1 MAKALAISRKG
12 ETVAVPGPGRPRS
25 DQAHQAVLKAMRELL
40 VKHTFDEVP
49 IERIAERA
57 GVGKATIYRHWPTR
71 DALLQELLR
80 DLAGPHIV
88 IPDKGNTREEMRAAV
103 LNPIRALTKTDFG
116 PVLRA
121 VLSQVAGN
129 PQLAR
134 DFRAT
139 VVRARRNTIAEVI
152 KRGVLRGDLRA
163 DADADVA
170 TELLAGPVYF
180 RFIFGGELD
189 RDFADRVV
197 DAVLDGFRQKKRG
210 TRRTSSA

>member
-1 MAKALAISRKG
+1 MARALAVSRPA
-12 ETVAVPGPGRPRS
+12 EMVAVARPGRPRS
-25 DQAHQAVLKAMRELL
+25 DRAHQAVLKAMRELL
-40 VKHTFDEVP
+40 LKHTFDEVR
-49 IERIAERA
+49 IEHVAARA

-71 DALLQELLR
+71 DALLQDLLR
-80 DLAGPHIV
+80 DLAGPHIE

-129 PQLAR
+129 PALAEK
-134 DFRAT
+134 FRAT
-139 VVRARRNTIAEVI
+139 VVRARRDTITEVI
-152 KRGVLRGDLRA
+152 KRGILRGDLRA

-180 RFIFGGELD
+180 RFIFGGELT
-189 RDFADRVV
+189 RDFADRIV
-197 DAVLDGFRQKKRG
+197 DAVLEGFGPKKRG
-210 TRRTSSA
+210 TQR